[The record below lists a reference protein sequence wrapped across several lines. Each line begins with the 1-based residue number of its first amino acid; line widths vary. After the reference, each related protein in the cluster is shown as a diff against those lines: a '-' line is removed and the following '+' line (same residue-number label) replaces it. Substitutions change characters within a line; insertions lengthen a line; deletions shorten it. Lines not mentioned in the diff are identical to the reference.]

1 MPRPRRF
8 LQSRVSLLREGAPER
23 YRPILVGPAI
33 LVRPD
38 RYRGGEGPWRMMVH
52 PGSRLVPVV
61 TAGARRFART
71 VRLLSEQGIVHRIGA
86 AIATPFDFD
95 GGTRSTAA
103 ERLLDA
109 VGGPGLERMIYGWS
123 LAYRLPGGNGPAS
136 IDPHDEIPELPAFYE
151 SPWELLDRVN
161 HLESRGVAT
170 RPIAL
175 MAQEEDFA
183 RTPRGGARVNRFFPQ
198 LTVPCGS

>member
-1 MPRPRRF
+1 MPQPHRF

-33 LVRPD
+33 LVRAERP
-38 RYRGGEGPWRMMVH
+38 RGVAGSWRMMVH

-61 TAGARRFART
+61 TAAARRFART

-95 GGTRSTAA
+95 GGTRATAA

-109 VGGPGLERMIYGWS
+109 VGGPGLERTIYGWS
-123 LAYRLPGGNGPAS
+123 LAYRLPGGDGPAT
-136 IDPHDEIPELPAFYE
+136 IDPHDEIPGLPAFYE
-151 SPWELLDRVN
+151 SPWELLDRVH
-161 HLESRGVAT
+161 HLEDRGVAT

-175 MAQEEDFA
+175 LAQEEDFEWS
-183 RTPRGGARVNRFFPQ
+183 PGSDARVNRFFPQ
-198 LTVPCGS
+198 LTVPCRS